1 MQCYAPMKIPDIVD
15 KDDSHKQ
22 LHTPSKVPL
31 SLVQMILPARPKRT
45 LQDLADYGNVE
56 AD

>member
-1 MQCYAPMKIPDIVD
+1 MQSYASMEIPDIVD
-15 KDDSHKQ
+15 KDASYKQ
-22 LHTPSKVPL
+22 LHAPSKVPL